1 MHGQESGEGA
11 MALCLVEGGI
21 RMGTLGEGDGD
32 SASYENTG
40 GGAEEDFSD
49 NSWRAATL
57 SHIE

>member
-32 SASYENTG
+32 SASYENIG